1 MTTYTPGQSYT
12 FQVIGIKE
20 ENDSKYIYLSDG
32 FKDTYRVKPFDYQ
45 LEWEQF
51 NIPNKMNCF
60 VKEVNIWG
68 LPYLVQDRK
77 EVLQFC
83 YADLKTEYPFK
94 VVNIGLDS
102 NTQATYYELKDSF
115 GLYHRYYPRNNEPK
129 HEIGDIF
136 NLVVNSISDKG
147 YNKVTLNLEYPVELI
162 ITKENLTQEVSND
175 PRQESKFGYESATKE
190 FKTSIVFPAGGI
202 EPNIDRQLSYILK
215 TIAGFQ
221 NAHGGELYLG
231 VNDSGSISG
240 INDDFKYLNSSET
253 DTYTYNENIDGFELK
268 IRNAVKLTMGGI
280 SNSHIDFQFNNEN
293 NKDFVLLKIKEVNR
307 PVFVNGIKLFQR
319 TGNMTQLLKGDE
331 ITYFIENRLQLR
343 KTEIETIEIPETF
356 VDEVIPE
363 VVDIKP
369 EIKVEEEPLP
379 SFYLPPVTDIFRNE
393 KIWYY
398 LTIYSTGEWSF
409 QKNEALDEDV
419 MIEIPIYNNCKKGRI
434 VMVYHNG
441 CVNTVIPYDLFYNKN
456 NASKTAKKEG
466 KRYSNGYNVSGIIK
480 EFCCIPEDYFLVF
493 YSKDTKND
501 VEYTKI
507 HKISDI
513 SAHVGLQA
521 EGNVLINSRFNGE
534 LVDIK
539 ILPNFIGHLIT
550 GLTFTKNQTST
561 TLGVKN
567 NDKDYRSAFQTLKVL
582 IEKYSNFWSK

>member
-1 MTTYTPGQSYT
+1 MTTYTRGQSYT
-12 FQVIGIKE
+12 FQVIGIKV

-32 FKDTYRVKPFDYQ
+32 FKDTYRVKPYDYQ
-45 LEWEQF
+45 LEWEEF

-115 GLYHRYYPRNNEPK
+115 GLYHRYYPKNNEPK

-136 NLVVNSISDKG
+136 NLVVNNIYDKG
-147 YNKVTLNLEYPVELI
+147 NNKVTLNLEYPVELI
-162 ITKENLTQEVSND
+162 VTNENITQEISND
-175 PRQESKFGYESATKE
+175 PRQESKFGFESATKE

-221 NAHGGELYLG
+221 NAQGGELYIG
-231 VNDSGSISG
+231 VNDSGSVSG
-240 INDDFKYLNSSET
+240 INEDFKYLNTSET
-253 DTYTYNENIDGFELK
+253 DTYTYNKNIDSYELK
-268 IRNAVKLTMGGI
+268 IRNSVKKAMGGT
-280 SNSHIDFQFNNEN
+280 SNSHLDFHFYKEN
-293 NKDFVLLKIKEVNR
+293 NKDFLLIKIKEVNK
-307 PVFVNGIKLFQR
+307 PVFFNGSLLFQR
-319 TGNMTQLLKGDE
+319 TGNMTQKLNGDE

-343 KTEIETIEIPETF
+343 KMGIDSIEVLDSSEDVIPEITIANPEIKATEIE
-356 VDEVIPE
+356 
-363 VVDIKP
+363 KLSSHL
-369 EIKVEEEPLP
+369 PLP
-379 SFYLPPVTDIFRNE
+379 SIIFENE

-398 LTIYSTGEWSF
+398 LTIYNTGEWSF
-409 QKNEALDEDV
+409 QNDESSDEDV
-419 MIEIPIYNNCKKGRI
+419 MIEIPIYNSCKKGRI

-441 CVNTVIPYDLFYNKN
+441 RVNTVIPYDLFYNKN

-493 YSKDTKND
+493 YSKDSKND

-507 HKISDI
+507 HKVSDI

-521 EGNVLINSRFNGE
+521 EGNVLINERFNGE

>member
-45 LEWEQF
+45 LEWEEF

-83 YADLKTEYPFK
+83 YADLKSEYPFK

-115 GLYHRYYPRNNEPK
+115 GLYHRYYPKNNEPK

-136 NLVVNSISDKG
+136 NLVVNNIYDKG
-147 YNKVTLNLEYPVELI
+147 NNKVTLNLEYPVELI
-162 ITKENLTQEVSND
+162 VTNENITQEISND
-175 PRQESKFGYESATKE
+175 PRQESKFGFESATKE

-221 NAHGGELYLG
+221 NAQGGELYIG
-231 VNDSGSISG
+231 VNDSGSVSG
-240 INDDFKYLNSSET
+240 INEDFKYLNTSET
-253 DTYTYNENIDGFELK
+253 DTYTYNKNIDSYELK
-268 IRNAVKLTMGGI
+268 IRNSVKKAMGGT
-280 SNSHIDFQFNNEN
+280 SNSHLDFHFYKEN
-293 NKDFVLLKIKEVNR
+293 NKDFLLIKIKEVNK
-307 PVFVNGIKLFQR
+307 PVFFNGSLLFQR
-319 TGNMTQLLKGDE
+319 TGNMTQKLNGDE

-343 KTEIETIEIPETF
+343 KMGIDSIEVLDSSEDVIPEITIANPEIKATEIE
-356 VDEVIPE
+356 
-363 VVDIKP
+363 KLSSHL
-369 EIKVEEEPLP
+369 PLP
-379 SFYLPPVTDIFRNE
+379 SIIFENE

-398 LTIYSTGEWSF
+398 LTIYNTGEWSF
-409 QKNEALDEDV
+409 QNDESSDEDV
-419 MIEIPIYNNCKKGRI
+419 MIEIPIYNSCKKGRI

-441 CVNTVIPYDLFYNKN
+441 RVNTVIPYDLFYNKN

-466 KRYSNGYNVSGIIK
+466 KRYSNGYNISGIIK

-493 YSKDTKND
+493 YSKDSKND

-507 HKISDI
+507 HKVSDI

-521 EGNVLINSRFNGE
+521 EGNVLINERFNGE

-539 ILPNFIGHLIT
+539 ILPSFIGHLIT
-550 GLTFTKNQTST
+550 GLTFTKNQTYT

>member
-1 MTTYTPGQSYT
+1 MTTYTRGQSYT
-12 FQVIGIKE
+12 FQVIGIKV

-32 FKDTYRVKPFDYQ
+32 FKDTYRVKPYDYQ
-45 LEWEQF
+45 LEWEEF

-102 NTQATYYELKDSF
+102 NTKATYYELKDSF
-115 GLYHRYYPRNNEPK
+115 GLYHRYYPKNNEPK

-136 NLVVNSISDKG
+136 NLVVNNIYDKG
-147 YNKVTLNLEYPVELI
+147 NNKVTLNLEYPVELI
-162 ITKENLTQEVSND
+162 VTNENITQEISND
-175 PRQESKFGYESATKE
+175 PRQESKFGFESATKE

-221 NAHGGELYLG
+221 NAQGGELYIG
-231 VNDSGSISG
+231 VNDSGSVSG
-240 INDDFKYLNSSET
+240 INEDFKYLNTSET
-253 DTYTYNENIDGFELK
+253 DTYSYNKNIDSYELK
-268 IRNAVKLTMGGI
+268 IRNSVKKAMGGT
-280 SNSHIDFQFNNEN
+280 SNSHLDFHFYKEN
-293 NKDFVLLKIKEVNR
+293 NKDFLLIKIKEVNK
-307 PVFVNGIKLFQR
+307 PVFFNGSLLFQR
-319 TGNMTQLLKGDE
+319 TGNMTQKLNGDE

-343 KTEIETIEIPETF
+343 KMGIDSIEVLDSSEDVIPEITIANPEIKATEIE
-356 VDEVIPE
+356 
-363 VVDIKP
+363 KLSSHL
-369 EIKVEEEPLP
+369 PLP
-379 SFYLPPVTDIFRNE
+379 SIIFENE

-398 LTIYSTGEWSF
+398 LTIYNTGEWSF

-441 CVNTVIPYDLFYNKN
+441 RVNTVIPYDLFYNKN

-493 YSKDTKND
+493 HSKDSKND

-507 HKISDI
+507 HKVSDI

-521 EGNVLINSRFNGE
+521 EGNFLINERFNGE
-534 LVDIK
+534 LLDIK

>member
-45 LEWEQF
+45 LEWEEF

-115 GLYHRYYPRNNEPK
+115 GLYHRYYPKNNEPT

-162 ITKENLTQEVSND
+162 VTKENITQEVSND

-221 NAHGGELYLG
+221 NANGGELYLG

-253 DTYTYNENIDGFELK
+253 DTYTYSENIDGFELK
-268 IRNAVKLTMGGI
+268 IRNAVKQTMGGI

-356 VDEVIPE
+356 VDEIIPE

-369 EIKVEEEPLP
+369 AIKVEEEPLP

-393 KIWYY
+393 KRK
-398 LTIYSTGEWSF
+398 LS
-409 QKNEALDEDV
+409 
-419 MIEIPIYNNCKKGRI
+419 
-434 VMVYHNG
+434 
-441 CVNTVIPYDLFYNKN
+441 
-456 NASKTAKKEG
+456 
-466 KRYSNGYNVSGIIK
+466 
-480 EFCCIPEDYFLVF
+480 
-493 YSKDTKND
+493 
-501 VEYTKI
+501 
-507 HKISDI
+507 
-513 SAHVGLQA
+513 
-521 EGNVLINSRFNGE
+521 
-534 LVDIK
+534 
-539 ILPNFIGHLIT
+539 
-550 GLTFTKNQTST
+550 
-561 TLGVKN
+561 
-567 NDKDYRSAFQTLKVL
+567 
-582 IEKYSNFWSK
+582 

>member
-1 MTTYTPGQSYT
+1 MTTYTPGQSYI
-12 FQVIGIKE
+12 FEVIGIKE

-32 FKDTYRVKPFDYQ
+32 FKDTYRVKPYDYQ
-45 LEWEQF
+45 LEWEEF

-102 NTQATYYELKDSF
+102 NTKAKYYELKDSF
-115 GLYHRYYPRNNEPK
+115 GLYHRYYPKSNEPN
-129 HEIGDIF
+129 HDIGDIF
-136 NLVVNSISDKG
+136 NLVVNGIFDKG
-147 YNKVTLNLEYPVELI
+147 FNKVTLNLEYPTDLITTNQI
-162 ITKENLTQEVSND
+162 ITAEVSND

-221 NAHGGELYLG
+221 NAYGGELYLG

-268 IRNAVKLTMGGI
+268 IRNAVKQTMGGI

-369 EIKVEEEPLP
+369 AIKVEEEPLP

-582 IEKYSNFWSK
+582 IEKYSNYWSK